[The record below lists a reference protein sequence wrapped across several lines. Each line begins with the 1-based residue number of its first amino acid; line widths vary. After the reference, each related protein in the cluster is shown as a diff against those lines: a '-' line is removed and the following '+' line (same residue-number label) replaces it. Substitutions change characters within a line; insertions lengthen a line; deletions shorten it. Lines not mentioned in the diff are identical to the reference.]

1 MPLAQG
7 GKLRK
12 KYVKKE
18 GRSKDLDRKEK
29 YVQRRLIV
37 IAIIIIWIVQIHSLK
52 QRQSWKGSQVISV
65 QDSSTRGQ
73 SVNMGTTQWMWGKK
87 KSYKKER

>member
-37 IAIIIIWIVQIHSLK
+37 IAIIII
-52 QRQSWKGSQVISV
+52 
-65 QDSSTRGQ
+65 
-73 SVNMGTTQWMWGKK
+73 
-87 KSYKKER
+87 